1 MSAAVFASFAANP
14 FAARPLH
21 ICVLDPVNRT
31 VIKSFILLGSVSR
44 SVLDAAQHGAAGRW
58 SAADGSILRGQ
69 YGSDWR
75 ALLSPELGA
84 KSVPALEASEL
95 EFFLGGAAAE
105 AENDPA
111 AEDDFAEYEFAGLE
125 DFDAPGGLA
134 EAPPRGATG
143 RRRQEPLIARHAAL
157 TPGPALYSG
166 QAVYPE
172 DTFEDLRHV
181 ISAASGIPLFRQHMF
196 YTTQE
201 GGSGRPYR
209 VLLDGAEVGTDV
221 VAAFSRGSGDTVFGF
236 PVERRLAERK
246 DGIQVHTLEPFTR
259 LGDVPGGLRVV
270 FIVDLYSVLPP
281 GEQGS
286 QLRDKY
292 QFDLLYYG
300 GVVRFWPQLSP
311 DALLLALTQPDS
323 VAEFYP
329 SLDPDP
335 DKNLERL
342 AIAQRLMDAAHAYR
356 SPAKGVRV
364 AVTQASVRVPA
375 PPGRGLLI
383 VRNVF
388 DWTALSPELLA
399 AAVRFIEVSVAGAGG
414 LAAQHGLY
422 AEKRHVASYAPRVAP
437 AVDKFLAS
445 AARQLHVGEVA
456 FAISRRGADGAASG
470 ALATLVI
477 RSDGQ
482 YTVETDWRE
491 DANTSFDAAIAEA
504 VRLAAP
510 IAEQVKSLGAAG
522 FVTGGPLA
530 SGDAATVGGS
540 TAVAFW
546 PHSLTADG
554 FRQLKARLK
563 DYERA
568 GILAVKG
575 LQQAGSLVLMFRKG
589 VTGFD
594 PAQIDRFFAASRRG
608 LGAENGKTPG
618 AKPPPGQT
626 TADIAL
632 PSGTLNRYAYLA
644 DPNVALR
651 WATLYG
657 GRTVRLT
664 HRVTDVR
671 FEVLAAADLEEFRVV
686 ATYLLAFLD
695 GLLAGPKT
703 ARLKSPAFVDFAKGA
718 ERDKRLRRLQERDP
732 NLYDLKKYD
741 PAARVYSML
750 CQAKHQPHIYTPE
763 EAAALPAKE
772 RAALVRYW
780 NFTEQRP
787 AYYRCPMAAYPHVS
801 FRAGQHPLGYCLVC
815 CRRSLPAVGSKAAL
829 SNNECQKRW
838 LTGRAEEAPDGSAPA
853 PPLDP
858 GAEPD
863 PSTRHIL
870 TYGKQI
876 PLGRIAELPRLL
888 KEGLFL
894 GVMPPPYG
902 LYLVG
907 VEQSAPAV
915 PSAGFLYSVAAALT
929 EAEDGPEQ
937 VVAELAATAVL
948 TGDGFRSLGGGRASV
963 FPTAESLGSALIE
976 AFCARSLSLN
986 PFSPGGA
993 AADALPE
1000 IVADLARL
1008 RFGVVIVRLEDPDG
1022 LGDPYV
1028 VGSAATALAISRGA
1042 LPDGG
1047 LRVALIFGGPSGTY
1061 PVFALHARKF
1071 LKAPLKFR
1079 WLASRRTFTVEPDR
1093 AANET
1098 PVEGQIPDSV
1108 GEVLREVF
1116 AAGQGRE
1123 SRVSLPQG
1131 EVRGK
1136 KLIDLPVLLD
1146 FAKAAALEV
1155 TAKRVGLR
1163 GLCYGADVRTREG
1176 ELAFIP
1182 VRLSPSVSDGVP
1194 IEFTP
1199 RKPAEVSRSALTAFV
1214 GELNRWIGERRP
1226 QYAQVES
1233 AADLVDH
1240 EGAVVGFVARDAA
1253 PHPLYFY
1260 HRAQPPAAD
1269 AASPFVRLPYPPAE
1283 IDAAIFAA
1291 TGSTGAFDAQAH
1303 GFPALAAAA
1312 SKTRAANRLY
1322 RLLVAEFSAA
1332 IAAERNKERRAQLN
1346 KIIDGVASFSSA
1358 PELAKLYRGLAAAV
1372 QDSPGDRLLL
1382 LGVVRAAR
1390 RAATADPKAAIR
1402 AAIART
1408 RFAFDRLT
1416 VARLRALGSHE
1427 AVVEELRR
1435 LLDPRVRLTHGRD
1448 EQPET
1453 KTTTVLGDGNMYAA
1467 CSAASS
1473 LERPQCDPAA
1483 KALLVP
1489 REKYPALLDIL
1500 AADLVNPYR
1509 ADVIASA
1516 SAGVFDAAEFIQRP
1530 GEHLAVARD

>member
-1 MSAAVFASFAANP
+1 MSSAATFTSLAANS
-14 FAARPLH
+14 FVARPLH
-21 ICVLDPVNRT
+21 ICVLDPANRA
-31 VIKSFILLGSVSR
+31 VIKSFVLLGSVSR
-44 SVLDAAQHGAAGRW
+44 GVLDAAQRGATGKW
-58 SAADGSILRGQ
+58 SAADGSVLRGQ

-84 KSVPALEASEL
+84 KSLPALEAGEL
-95 EFFLGGAAAE
+95 EFFLGGAAEAE
-105 AENDPA
+105 AENEAPEFGD
-111 AEDDFAEYEFAGLE
+111 YEFAGLE

-134 EAPPRGATG
+134 EVPLRGTAG
-143 RRRQEPLIARHAAL
+143 RRREEPLVARHAAL
-157 TPGPALYSG
+157 APGSAVYSG
-166 QAVYPE
+166 QAVFPE
-172 DTFEDLRHV
+172 DTFEDLRHI
-181 ISAASGIPLFRQHMF
+181 ISAVSGIPIFRQHLF
-196 YTTQE
+196 YATQE

-209 VLLDGAEVGTDV
+209 VLLDGVEVGTDLI
-221 VAAFSRGSGDTVFGF
+221 AAFSRGSGDTVFGF
-236 PVERRLAERK
+236 PIERRLAERK
-246 DGIQVHTLEPFTR
+246 DGIQVHTLEPFVR
-259 LGDVPGGLRVV
+259 LGGVPGGLRVV
-270 FIVDLYSVLPP
+270 FVVDLYSVLPP

-300 GVVRFWPQLSP
+300 GVLRFWPQLSP

-335 DKNLERL
+335 DKNSERL
-342 AIAQRLMDAAHAYR
+342 AVAQRLMDAAHAYR
-356 SPAKGVRV
+356 SPPKGVRI

-388 DWTALSPELLA
+388 DWTPLSFEILA

-414 LAAQHGLY
+414 LSAQHGLY

-437 AVDKFLAS
+437 AVEKFLAT
-445 AARQLHVGEVA
+445 AARQLRVGEVA
-456 FAISRRGADGAASG
+456 FAISRKRTDGAASG
-470 ALATLVI
+470 SLATLVV

-491 DANTSFDAAIAEA
+491 DANMGFDAAVAEA
-504 VRLAAP
+504 VQLAAA
-510 IAEQVKSLGAAG
+510 IVGQVKSLGAAG

-530 SGDAATVGGS
+530 SGSTAAVGGS

-546 PHSLTADG
+546 PHSLTTDG

-575 LQQAGSLVLMFRKG
+575 LQQAGSLVLVFRKG

-594 PAQIDRFFAASRRG
+594 PAQIDRFFAGSRRG
-608 LGAENGKTPG
+608 VENGKATWAEPG
-618 AKPPPGQT
+618 AHEAKPAQGQPT
-626 TADIAL
+626 ESSPIGA
-632 PSGTLNRYAYLA
+632 LNRYAYLT
-644 DPNVALR
+644 DPNIALR
-651 WATLYG
+651 WAALYG

-664 HRVTDVR
+664 HRVTDIR
-671 FEVLAAADLEEFRVV
+671 FEVLAAADLEEFRVI
-686 ATYLLAFLD
+686 AAYLLSFLG
-695 GLLAGPKT
+695 GLLAGPKA
-703 ARLKSPAFVDFAKGA
+703 ARLKSPAFVDFAKSRTPQLRT

-772 RAALVRYW
+772 RASLVRYW

-787 AYYRCPMAAYPHVS
+787 AFYRCPSAAHPHVS

-838 LTGRAEEAPDGSAPA
+838 LTGRAEESPGTEAPTTMTS
-853 PPLDP
+853 LDP

-894 GVMPPPYG
+894 GVMPPPFG

-907 VEQSAPAV
+907 VEQAAPAV
-915 PSAGFLYSVAAALT
+915 PSAGFLYSVVAAVT
-929 EAEDGPEQ
+929 ESDESPEQ
-937 VVAELAATAVL
+937 IVAELAATAVL
-948 TGDGFRSLGGGRASV
+948 AGDGFRSLGGGRASV

-976 AFCARSLSLN
+976 AFSARAMVLN

-993 AADALPE
+993 AADALPD

-1008 RFGVVIVRLEDPDG
+1008 RFGVVLVRLEDPDG

-1028 VGSAATALAISRGA
+1028 VGTAATAVAISRVGHS
-1042 LPDGG
+1042 GG
-1047 LRVALIFGGPSGTY
+1047 LRAAIIFSGPAGIY

-1079 WLASRRTFTVEPDR
+1079 WLVSRRTFTIGAAPAADEP
-1093 AANET
+1093 
-1098 PVEGQIPDSV
+1098 PVEGYIPDSV

-1116 AAGQGRE
+1116 EAGRQQNE
-1123 SRVSLPQG
+1123 S
-1131 EVRGK
+1131 RGK
-1136 KLIDLPVLLD
+1136 KLLDLPALFD
-1146 FAKAAALEV
+1146 FAKAAAIEIV
-1155 TAKRVGLR
+1155 AKRVGLR
-1163 GLCYGADVRTREG
+1163 GLCYGADVRTRAG
-1176 ELAFIP
+1176 EVAFIP
-1182 VRLSPSVSDGVP
+1182 VRLSPSVPDGIP
-1194 IEFTP
+1194 IEFAP
-1199 RKPAEVSRSALTAFV
+1199 RKPAEVSRSALVAFV
-1214 GELNRWIGERRP
+1214 AELNRWLGEHRP
-1226 QYAQVES
+1226 QYAQVED
-1233 AADLVDH
+1233 AADLIDP
-1240 EGAVVGFVARDAA
+1240 EGAAVGFVARDAA

-1260 HRAQPPAAD
+1260 HRAQPPAD
-1269 AASPFVRLPYPPAE
+1269 AARPFVRLPYPPAS
-1283 IDAAIFAA
+1283 IDAAIFAN
-1291 TGSTGAFDAQAH
+1291 STGGPAARAEKNFVGQ
-1303 GFPALAAAA
+1303 FPFAAAA
-1312 SKTRAANRLY
+1312 SATRAANRLY
-1322 RLLVAEFSAA
+1322 RLFVAEFSAA
-1332 IAAERNKERRAQLN
+1332 VADERNKARRAQLN
-1346 KIIDGVASFSSA
+1346 KIIDGVASFNSA
-1358 PELAKLYRGLAAAV
+1358 PELAKFYRGLAAVV
-1372 QDSPGDRLLL
+1372 QDSPSDRLLL

-1390 RAATADPKAAIR
+1390 RAATDDPKAAIR
-1402 AAIART
+1402 AAIAQT
-1408 RFAFDRLT
+1408 RFAFDRVT
-1416 VARLRALGSHE
+1416 IARLRGLGAHD
-1427 AVVEELRR
+1427 AIVEELRR
-1435 LLDPRVRLTHGRD
+1435 LLDPRVRLTHGPAASGH
-1448 EQPET
+1448 EPQP
-1453 KTTTVLGDGNMYAA
+1453 GGGNMYAA
-1467 CSAASS
+1467 CSAASA

-1489 REKYPALLDIL
+1489 RDKYPALLDIL
-1500 AADLVNPYR
+1500 AADLTNPYR
-1509 ADVIASA
+1509 TDVIASA
-1516 SAGVFDAAEFIQRP
+1516 AAGVFDAAEFIQRP